1 MKFKIALLGLS
12 AVVVLPAL
20 AAMGDRGGDRGA
32 ARGPVT
38 RADVEARIAAR
49 FSALDTNRDGAV
61 EQSEAT
67 AARAKMR
74 EDRRDARF
82 KAMDKDGNGEV
93 TRAEF
98 DAQLDQ
104 PAAARGDMRGRMRGM
119 GMRNGR
125 GGAMARG
132 SGGGLFGVA
141 DANKDG
147 KVTLS
152 KALTRLLARFDQADA
167 NKDGTLSREEG
178 MAARQA
184 RRGKRL

>member
-12 AVVVLPAL
+12 AVVVFPAL
-20 AAMGDRGGDRGA
+20 AAMGDRGADRGA

-82 KAMDKDGNGEV
+82 KAMDKNGNGEV

-104 PAAARGDMRGRMRGM
+104 PAAARGDKRGRMRGL
-119 GMRNGR
+119 GMRKGR
-125 GGAMARG
+125 
-132 SGGGLFGVA
+132 GGGLFGLA
-141 DANKDG
+141 DANSDG

-152 KALTRLLARFDQADA
+152 EALARPLARFDQADA

-178 MAARQA
+178 MAARQE
-184 RRGKRL
+184 RRGKRM

>member
-12 AVVVLPAL
+12 AVVVFPAL
-20 AAMGDRGGDRGA
+20 AAMGDRGADRGA

-82 KAMDKDGNGEV
+82 KAMDKNGNGEV

-104 PAAARGDMRGRMRGM
+104 PAAARGDKRGRMRGM
-119 GMRNGR
+119 EMRKGR
-125 GGAMARG
+125 GGA
-132 SGGGLFGVA
+132 SGAGLFGVA
-141 DANKDG
+141 DANSDG

-152 KALTRLLARFDQADA
+152 EALARPLARFDQADA
-167 NKDGTLSREEG
+167 NKDGTLSAEERLT
-178 MAARQA
+178 ARQA
-184 RRGKRL
+184 RRGKRI